1 MKIIAI
7 GDIHGRDFWRRFI
20 HEPADQL
27 VFVGDYFDPYDVH
40 ISPEEEIRNFKA
52 IVALKRERPDQ
63 IKLLIGNHDYH
74 YLNGVGQ
81 QYSRY
86 NELAAESFTR
96 VLEDSIDVL
105 QICYVYKDLVFNHAG
120 LTKTWC
126 GNNGIDLNN
135 LEQSISL
142 KFASDRKS
150 FGFVRG
156 IGDTDGS
163 DVRQSP
169 IWVRPRQLLVDKLDG
184 FKQVVGHTKQPSH
197 RIRSGVA
204 FIDVAGTAL
213 IMEDVDAFDWNL

>member
-7 GDIHGRDFWRRFI
+7 GDIHGRDFWQEFI
-20 HEPADQL
+20 DELADEI
-27 VFVGDYFDPYDVH
+27 VFVGDYFDAYDVH

-52 IVALKRERPDQ
+52 ILALKREKPDRV
-63 IKLLIGNHDYH
+63 KLLIGNHDYH

-81 QYSRY
+81 QYSRF
-86 NELAAESFTR
+86 NESAAAAITA
-96 VLEDSIDVL
+96 VLEDALDVL
-105 QICYVYKDLVFNHAG
+105 QICYVYKDVVFNHAG

-126 GNNGIDLNN
+126 GNNDIDLEN
-135 LEQSISL
+135 LEQSINQ
-142 KFASDRKS
+142 KFISDRKA

-163 DVRQSP
+163 NVRQSP
-169 IWVRPRQLLVDKLDG
+169 IWVRPPQLLVDKLDG

-197 RIRSGVA
+197 RILSGVA

-213 IMEDVDAFDWNL
+213 IMDNVDTFDWNF